1 MDITTLE
8 SLGPALEE
16 FCSRFDDCIKTRP
29 SRRHLRTYLAG
40 QLGPLDR
47 KSVEPIAL
55 AAGVPPR
62 SLQEFLSLHKWDEEK
77 VARRVRELVVE
88 RHADSRAVGVFDE
101 TSFAKKGSHTCGVQR
116 QYCGESG
123 KIDNCVV
130 TVHLAYATDD
140 FHCLVDSDV
149 FLPEDAWAADPAR
162 REEVGVPETVVHR
175 PKWRI
180 ALELLDR
187 CLADGV
193 AFPFMTADEGYG
205 RCGEF
210 RAGLARRGLS
220 YVVEVP
226 RDTTGRIAGRPE
238 ARRVDDLWRR
248 GGPSWEAYHV
258 KDTAHGPVVWE
269 ARRVRFTPAGE
280 TESVWLLVARSVLTG
295 ETKWFMSN
303 LTEDAAVEEMLRV
316 AFMRWRVERCFQ
328 EAKGEIG
335 LGHFE
340 VRKWKSLRRHLIL
353 SCAALM
359 FLNERTARLRGEKP
373 VVDRVPGEGGGG
385 GATRSWHAA

>member
-1 MDITTLE
+1 MRGLNKPSLYQGQRQSEHMSKTTEARIRRSPISTMSYHYNASFSSRSLWMPIEPLE
-8 SLGPALEE
+8 TGGDRHGYHDARVARARSGGVLLAL
-16 FCSRFDDCIKTRP
+16 
-29 SRRHLRTYLAG
+29 RRLH
-40 QLGPLDR
+40 QDP
-47 KSVEPIAL
+47 P
-55 AAGVPPR
+55 VPPR

-88 RHADSRAVGVFDE
+88 RHADPRAVGVFDE

-149 FLPEDAWAADPAR
+149 FLPGDAWAADPAR

-210 RAGLARRGLS
+210 RAGLTRRGLS

-226 RDTTGRIAGRPE
+226 RDTTGRIAGRWCG
-238 ARRVDDLWRR
+238 RRVGCGSRR
-248 GGPSWEAYHV
+248 
-258 KDTAHGPVVWE
+258 
-269 ARRVRFTPAGE
+269 PAKLNRYG
-280 TESVWLLVARSVLTG
+280 SLSR
-295 ETKWFMSN
+295 
-303 LTEDAAVEEMLRV
+303 AA
-316 AFMRWRVERCFQ
+316 
-328 EAKGEIG
+328 
-335 LGHFE
+335 
-340 VRKWKSLRRHLIL
+340 S
-353 SCAALM
+353 
-359 FLNERTARLRGEKP
+359 
-373 VVDRVPGEGGGG
+373 
-385 GATRSWHAA
+385 